1 VEEIVSAFCQVFKD
15 ELVALVLYGSY
26 ARGEQKKSSDIDLL
40 IVLKKIDDRYEVF
53 KKFIQVEKIL
63 EQSFYKKLKEKGFD
77 PYISPVFLD
86 VENATRFRPLYIDI
100 VFDAKILYDKDN
112 IMKETFE
119 RVKKRLEE
127 LGAKRIKYGNSHYV
141 IINNFKP
148 GQVIKYE

>member
-1 VEEIVSAFCQVFKD
+1 VEEVVNAFCQVFKD

-127 LGAKRIKYGNSHYV
+127 LGAKRIKYIVYRYSL
-141 IINNFKP
+141 
-148 GQVIKYE
+148 

>member
-1 VEEIVSAFCQVFKD
+1 LFS
-15 ELVALVLYGSY
+15 
-26 ARGEQKKSSDIDLL
+26 
-40 IVLKKIDDRYEVF
+40 KKIDDRYEVF

-63 EQSFYKKLKEKGFD
+63 EQSFYKKLREKGFD

-86 VENATRFRPLYIDI
+86 VKNATRFRPLYIDI

-112 IMKETFE
+112 IMKTTFE

-141 IINNFKP
+141 IINNYKP

>member
-1 VEEIVSAFCQVFKD
+1 VEEVVSAFCQVFKD
-15 ELVALVLYGSY
+15 ELVALVLYGFY

-63 EQSFYKKLKEKGFD
+63 EQSFYKKLREKGFD

-112 IMKETFE
+112 IMKKNIRKSE
-119 RVKKRLEE
+119 KKIR
-127 LGAKRIKYGNSHYV
+127 RIRCKENQIRKFTLCYN
-141 IINNFKP
+141 K
-148 GQVIKYE
+148 